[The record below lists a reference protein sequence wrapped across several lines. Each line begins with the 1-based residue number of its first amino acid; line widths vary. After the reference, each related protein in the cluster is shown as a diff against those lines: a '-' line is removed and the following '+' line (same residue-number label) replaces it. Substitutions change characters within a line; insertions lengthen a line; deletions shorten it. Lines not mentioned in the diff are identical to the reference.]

1 MNINRHTYEEYFLL
15 YIDNELTVQQRNA
28 VELFVQQNPDLQ
40 QELLWLKES
49 MLTADK
55 IIFTDKQS
63 LLKNDVIHADLQE
76 KLLLLIDGELDT
88 KAIDNIAKLLESDA
102 VLQNEFELLK
112 QTKLT
117 ADDSIVFA
125 YKNLLYKN
133 EDLKVVVMRRWK
145 IAVAAMLIGAGL
157 WGSVTYFQN
166 KASSFTTITANNTP
180 VKKAGNTGK
189 KTDAIVEI
197 TNKKNDETNTVFNAI
212 KQKGNGI
219 NDDNKIIADK
229 LIKTKQLN
237 NSLQVSIEKRP
248 VVTQT
253 IMPSNNLPTQ
263 YVKSFNNDQRNKND
277 AANVASAKQEVQS
290 AIDNASHIADGN
302 AIASN
307 VSFTENNKA
316 NNNIVYGFDDDEE
329 PLKKNKVGGFLKK
342 LNRVL
347 QRNTKLKTNSDKSI
361 QIANLSFAI
370 Q

>member
-28 VELFVQQNPDLQ
+28 VEHFVQQNPDLQ
-40 QELLWLKES
+40 QELLWLQES
-49 MLTADK
+49 MLTADD

-63 LLKNDVIHADLQE
+63 LLKNDVVHADLQE

-88 KAIDNIAKLLESDA
+88 KAIDNIVKILVNDA

-125 YKNLLYKN
+125 HKNLLYKN
-133 EDLKVVVMRRWK
+133 KDSKVVVMHRWK

-157 WGSVTYFQN
+157 WGSGTYFQN
-166 KASSFTTITANNTP
+166 KSTAITTITANNNS
-180 VKKAGNTGK
+180 VKKPANIGK
-189 KTDAIVEI
+189 KSDIIVESI
-197 TNKKNDETNTVFNAI
+197 DKKNDKTNLLSNAI
-212 KQKGNGI
+212 EQKENGI
-219 NDDNKIIADK
+219 NADNKIIAVK
-229 LIKTKQLN
+229 SVKTKQLD
-237 NSLQVSIEKRP
+237 NSLQVSIKKQP
-248 VVTQT
+248 LVTK
-253 IMPSNNLPTQ
+253 IILPSNNLPKQ
-263 YVKSFNNDQRNKND
+263 YEQSFNNDQRNNND
-277 AANVASAKQEVQS
+277 VANMPFAKQQVQS
-290 AIDNASHIADGN
+290 AIDNATLIVNGN

-307 VSFTENNKA
+307 ANFTENNKA
-316 NNNIVYGFDDDEE
+316 NNNITYGFDEDQE

-347 QRNTKLKTNSDKSI
+347 QRNTKLNTNSDKSI
-361 QIANLSFAI
+361 HIANLSFAI